1 MKKYL
6 IFLLIPILFACQ
18 PSTPKVNPEV
28 EALKVENQKL
38 MSQAQQKDSAYSQ
51 LFESLNQIEQNLSL
65 IRNKQKLIQ
74 DNTHAGV
81 EMKVDVRQKIAE
93 NIKAINDLMA
103 KNRNMVNS
111 LNDKLKGLDIE
122 IEGFKQSVATLNA
135 TVTQKEAEIADLK
148 TKLTSLNFTIET
160 LNAHIDT
167 LKTVNQQKDVKI
179 AGQIEALNTAYYVFG
194 TAKEL
199 LAKGVITKEGGFI
212 GIGKSNKVNSALNK
226 DYFTKVD
233 ITKLNEI
240 VLGAKKAKLLTVH
253 PSDSYR
259 FDGTKKSVDKF
270 VITNPTSFWK
280 GSKYLVI
287 VIN

>member
-6 IFLLIPILFACQ
+6 IFLLIPIIFACE
-18 PSTPKVNPEV
+18 PSKPKLNPEV

-74 DNTHAGV
+74 ESTHTGV
-81 EMKVDVRQKIAE
+81 EMKADVREKIAE

-103 KNRNMVNS
+103 RNRGMVNS
-111 LNDKLKGLDIE
+111 LNEKMKGLNIE
-122 IEGFKQSVATLNA
+122 IEGFKQSVESLTA
-135 TVTQKEAEIADLK
+135 TVTQKETEIADLK
-148 TKLTSLNFTIET
+148 TKLTAMNFTVET
-160 LNAHIDT
+160 LNSRIDT
-167 LKTVNQQKDVKI
+167 LRTVNQEKDTKI
-179 AGQIEALNTAYYVFG
+179 AGQIEVMNTAYYVFG
-194 TAKEL
+194 TSKEL
-199 LAKGVITKEGGFI
+199 VAKGVITKEGGFI
-212 GIGKSNKVNSALNK
+212 GIGKANKVNNALNK
-226 DYFTKVD
+226 EYFTKVD
-233 ITKLNEI
+233 ITKFNEI
-240 VLGAKKAKLLTVH
+240 PLGVKKARLLTIH

-270 VITNPTSFWK
+270 VITDPTSFWK

>member
-6 IFLLIPILFACQ
+6 IFLLIPIIFACE
-18 PSTPKVNPEV
+18 PAKPKLNPEV

-74 DNTHAGV
+74 ESTRTGV

-103 KNRNMVNS
+103 RNRGMVNS
-111 LNDKLKGLDIE
+111 LNEKMKGMNME
-122 IEGFKQSVATLNA
+122 IEGFKQSVESLTA
-135 TVTQKEAEIADLK
+135 TVTQKETEIADLK
-148 TKLTSLNFTIET
+148 TKLTAMNFTVET
-160 LNAHIDT
+160 LNARIDT
-167 LKTVNQQKDVKI
+167 MRTINQEKDVKI
-179 AGQIEALNTAYYVFG
+179 AGQIEVMNTAYYVFG
-194 TAKEL
+194 TSKEL

-212 GIGKSNKVNSALNK
+212 GINTSIKMKQDFDESAFKKIDIRELDIVEVQGKKIK
-226 DYFTKVD
+226 
-233 ITKLNEI
+233 I
-240 VLGAKKAKLLTVH
+240 VSTH
-253 PSDSYR
+253 PAGSYR
-259 FDGTKKSVDKF
+259 IETNAKGEVERIQ
-270 VITNPTSFWK
+270 ITNPTKFWSV
-280 GSKYLVI
+280 SKYLV

>member
-6 IFLLIPILFACQ
+6 IFLLIPIIFACE
-18 PSTPKVNPEV
+18 PSKPKLNPEV

-65 IRNKQKLIQ
+65 IRNKQKAIQ
-74 DNTHAGV
+74 ESSRPGV
-81 EMKVDVRQKIAE
+81 EMKTDVRQKIAE

-103 KNRNMVNS
+103 RNRGMVNS
-111 LNDKLKGLDIE
+111 LNNKMKGLNIE
-122 IEGFKQSVATLNA
+122 IEGFKQSVESLTA
-135 TVTQKEAEIADLK
+135 TVTQKETEIADLK
-148 TKLTSLNFTIET
+148 VKLQSMNFTVST
-160 LNAHIDT
+160 LNARIDT
-167 LKTVNQQKDVKI
+167 LKTINTEKDVKI
-179 AGQIEALNTAYYVFG
+179 AGQVEAMNTAYYVIG

-199 LAKGVITKEGGFI
+199 VKQGVLTQSGGII
-212 GIGKSNKVNSALNK
+212 GIGKSHKVNNALNK
-226 DYFTKVD
+226 DYFTRVD

-240 VLGAKKAKLLTVH
+240 VLSAKKAKLLTVH

-259 FDGTKKSVDKF
+259 LEGSKRSVDKL
-270 VITNPTSFWK
+270 VITNPEKFWK

-287 VIN
+287 VLN

>member
-6 IFLLIPILFACQ
+6 IFLLIPIIFACQ
-18 PSTPKVNPEV
+18 PSKPKLNPEV

-74 DNTHAGV
+74 ESTRTGV
-81 EMKVDVRQKIAE
+81 EMKVDVREKIAA
-93 NIKAINDLMA
+93 NIKAINELMA
-103 KNRNMVNS
+103 RNRGMVNS
-111 LNDKLKGLDIE
+111 LNDKMKGLNIE
-122 IEGFKQSVATLNA
+122 IEGFKQSVESLTA
-135 TVTQKEAEIADLK
+135 TVTQKETEIADLK
-148 TKLTSLNFTIET
+148 TKLTSMNFTVET
-160 LNAHIDT
+160 LNSRIDT
-167 LKTVNQQKDVKI
+167 LRTVNQEKDTKI
-179 AGQIEALNTAYYVFG
+179 AGQIEVMNTAYYVFG

-199 LAKGVITKEGGFI
+199 VAKGVITKEGGFI
-212 GIGKSNKVNSALNK
+212 GIGKANKVNNALNK
-226 DYFTKVD
+226 EYFTKVD
-233 ITKLNEI
+233 ITRFNEI
-240 VLGAKKAKLLTVH
+240 PLGVKRARLLTIH

-259 FDGTKKSVDKF
+259 FDGTKNSVDKF
-270 VITNPTSFWK
+270 VITDPTAFWK

>member
-6 IFLLIPILFACQ
+6 IFLLIPILFACE
-18 PSTPKVNPEV
+18 PSKPKPNPEV
-28 EALKVENQKL
+28 EALKIENQKL

-74 DNTHAGV
+74 ESTRTGV

-103 KNRNMVNS
+103 RNRSMVNS
-111 LNDKLKGLDIE
+111 LNDKMKGLNIE
-122 IEGFKQSVATLNA
+122 IEGFKQSVESLTA
-135 TVTQKEAEIADLK
+135 TVTQKETEIADLK
-148 TKLTSLNFTIET
+148 TKLTAMNFTVET
-160 LNAHIDT
+160 LNARIDT
-167 LKTVNQQKDVKI
+167 LKTVNTEKDVKI
-179 AGQIEALNTAYYVFG
+179 AGQIEVMNTAYYVFG
-194 TAKEL
+194 TSKEL
-199 LAKGVITKEGGFI
+199 VAKGVITKEGGFI
-212 GIGKSNKVNSALNK
+212 GIGKANKVNNALNNN
-226 DYFTKVD
+226 YFTKVD

-240 VLGAKKAKLLTVH
+240 VLGAKKAKLLTIH
-253 PSDSYR
+253 PADSYR
-259 FDGTKKSVDKF
+259 FEGTKKSVDKF
-270 VITNPTSFWK
+270 VITNPTAFWK

>member
-6 IFLLIPILFACQ
+6 IFLLIPILFACE
-18 PSTPKVNPEV
+18 PSKPKLNPEV

-74 DNTHAGV
+74 ESTRTGV

-103 KNRNMVNS
+103 RNRRMVNS
-111 LNDKLKGLDIE
+111 LNDKMKNLNIE
-122 IEGFKQSVATLNA
+122 IEGFKQSVESLTA
-135 TVTQKEAEIADLK
+135 TVTQKETEIADLK
-148 TKLTSLNFTIET
+148 VKLTAMNFTVET
-160 LNAHIDT
+160 LNARIDT
-167 LKTVNQQKDVKI
+167 MRTINQEKDVKI
-179 AGQIEALNTAYYVFG
+179 AGQIETMNTAYYVFG

-199 LAKGVITKEGGFI
+199 VAKGVITKEGGFI
-212 GIGKSNKVNSALNK
+212 GIGKANKVNNALNK

-233 ITKLNEI
+233 ITRFNEI
-240 VLGAKKAKLLTVH
+240 TLGVKRARLLTVH
-253 PSDSYR
+253 PGDSYR
-259 FDGTKKSVDKF
+259 FDGSKKSVDKF
-270 VITNPTSFWK
+270 VITDPTAFWK

>member
-6 IFLLIPILFACQ
+6 IFLLIPILFACE
-18 PSTPKVNPEV
+18 PSKPKLNPEV

-51 LFESLNQIEQNLSL
+51 LFESMNQIEQNLSL

-74 DNTHAGV
+74 ESTRTGV

-103 KNRNMVNS
+103 RNRGMINS
-111 LNDKLKGLDIE
+111 LNEKMKGLGTE
-122 IEGFKQSVATLNA
+122 IEGYKQSVATLTE
-135 TVTQKEAEIADLK
+135 TVTQKETEVADLK
-148 TKLTSLNFTIET
+148 TKLTAMNFTIET
-160 LNAHIDT
+160 LNARIDT
-167 LKTVNQQKDVKI
+167 MRTINQEKDIKI
-179 AGQIEALNTAYYVFG
+179 AGQIEAMNTAYYVFG

-199 LAKGVITKEGGFI
+199 VAKGVITKEGGFI
-212 GIGKSNKVNSALNK
+212 GIGKANKVNRDLNNE
-226 DYFTKVD
+226 YFTKVD
-233 ITKLNEI
+233 ITRFNEI
-240 VLGAKKAKLLTVH
+240 TLGVKSAKILTVH
-253 PSDSYR
+253 PGDSYR
-259 FDGTKKSVDKF
+259 LDGTKKSVDKL
-270 VITNPTSFWK
+270 VITNPTAFWK

>member
-6 IFLLIPILFACQ
+6 IFLLIPILFACE
-18 PSTPKVNPEV
+18 PSKPKLNPEV

-74 DNTHAGV
+74 ESTRTGV

-103 KNRNMVNS
+103 RNRRMVNS
-111 LNDKLKGLDIE
+111 LNDKMKNLNVE
-122 IEGFKQSVATLNA
+122 IEGFKQSVESLTA
-135 TVTQKEAEIADLK
+135 TVTQKETEIADLK
-148 TKLTSLNFTIET
+148 VKLTSMNFTVET
-160 LNAHIDT
+160 LNARIDT
-167 LKTVNQQKDVKI
+167 MRTINQEKDVKI
-179 AGQIEALNTAYYVFG
+179 AGQIETMNTAYYVFG
-194 TAKEL
+194 TSKEL

-212 GIGKSNKVNSALNK
+212 GIGKANKVNNALNK

-233 ITKLNEI
+233 ITRFNEI
-240 VLGAKKAKLLTVH
+240 TLGVKRARLLTVH
-253 PSDSYR
+253 PGDSYR
-259 FDGTKKSVDKF
+259 FDGTKNSVDKF
-270 VITNPTSFWK
+270 VIIDPTAFWK